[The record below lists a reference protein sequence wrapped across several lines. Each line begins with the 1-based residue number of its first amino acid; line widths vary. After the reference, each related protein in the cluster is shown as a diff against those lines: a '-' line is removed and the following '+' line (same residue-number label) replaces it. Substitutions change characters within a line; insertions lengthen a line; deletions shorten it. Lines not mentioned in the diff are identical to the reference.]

1 MVMVMLVMVMSDG
14 GDGGDGDGDS
24 DSNGDVSN
32 YNATQNTHN
41 TVAASPLV
49 SCPSVKMESM
59 AF

>member
-1 MVMVMLVMVMSDG
+1 MLVKAMVMVITMVMLA
-14 GDGGDGDGDS
+14 
-24 DSNGDVSN
+24 VEKVHIH
-32 YNATQNTHN
+32 ATQNTHN